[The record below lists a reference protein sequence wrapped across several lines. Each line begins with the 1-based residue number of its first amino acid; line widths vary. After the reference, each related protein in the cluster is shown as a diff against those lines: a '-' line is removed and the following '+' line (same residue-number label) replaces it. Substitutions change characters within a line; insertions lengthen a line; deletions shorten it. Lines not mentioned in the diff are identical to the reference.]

1 MAATC
6 LIPPVGDRIPQT
18 VVAGHLEKREESRF
32 HPDPE
37 FYGYRPRGRRTT
49 RSRHAANAAE
59 VRLGFHLLRLPSGHA
74 ARNNKGQT
82 FLAFPPAISKDL

>member
-1 MAATC
+1 
-6 LIPPVGDRIPQT
+6 VGDRIPQT

>member
-1 MAATC
+1 M
-6 LIPPVGDRIPQT
+6 LNPSRGRPDPPDGGSRAPGE
-18 VVAGHLEKREESRF
+18 AGGVEV